1 MSQELNSK
9 LEPNINDTLMH
20 CQEASTTCM
29 AIDSQVCFHRR
40 LFADPVK
47 PRWCM
52 HALQIM
58 LGHWGALIRI
68 AGVVCQVA
76 ANGRLDLSCG
86 LCAFLSPIEN
96 TASTT
101 VCHLMERGPAFG
113 VPNHPRPSHHLPSS
127 KRQRDITGAVKT
139 LSSEYCMGEFNAAQ
153 ENHSCCVHQ
162 CFKSVFSVATWS
174 SFQIQSQIAS

>member
-1 MSQELNSK
+1 
-9 LEPNINDTLMH
+9 
-20 CQEASTTCM
+20 
-29 AIDSQVCFHRR
+29 
-40 LFADPVK
+40 
-47 PRWCM
+47 M
-52 HALQIM
+52 HACITDHVGP
-58 LGHWGALIRI
+58 LGSTDQN
-68 AGVVCQVA
+68 CQVA

-101 VCHLMERGPAFG
+101 VCRLMARGPAFG
-113 VPNHPRPSHHLPSS
+113 VPTHPRPSHHLPSS

-139 LSSEYCMGEFNAAQ
+139 LSSEYCMGEFSYETLAIYLYSKSCIRLYNAAQ